1 MEVQIM
7 TTELLA
13 MLGGGASG
21 FIFKLIGTMV
31 SNQQVLTEG
40 LIKKQKASDD
50 SADRA
55 DKRGGPGG
63 AWVRRFIVITVLFG
77 VVVAPFLLA
86 HSGDGVTVASEYS
99 KWFGLMK
106 GVNYETLYG
115 YVILPE
121 IRTSIITIV
130 SFYFGSSTVK

>member
-1 MEVQIM
+1 M
-7 TTELLA
+7 TTELIA

-31 SNQQVLTEG
+31 SNQQAIAEG
-40 LIKKQKASDD
+40 LIKKQRSSDE

-63 AWVRRFIVITVLFG
+63 AWVRRFIVIVVLFG

-99 KWFGLMK
+99 KWWGMK
-106 GVNYETLYG
+106 KGTAYQTLYG